1 MFKLV
6 MVALLSIVI
15 GASASAGPNPQ
26 LVSLVENGLAQYGLH
41 PDVSQFSTH
50 TVARLHM
57 TLSSRRSDG
66 RKLLELKAILRDAKR
81 RRPKVFSDYGQ
92 N

>member
-1 MFKLV
+1 MFKPV

-15 GASASAGPNPQ
+15 GASASASSNPQ
-26 LVSLVENGLAQYGLH
+26 LDSLVKNGLAKYGIH
-41 PDVSQFSTH
+41 ADVSQFSTH
-50 TVARLHM
+50 TVARLHL

-81 RRPKVFSDYGQ
+81 RRSRAR
-92 N
+92 